1 LPVAP
6 SPIRA
11 QGDAITYEGPQ
22 PFETPRAL
30 ESDEIPAIIADY
42 ESAARHASDA
52 GFDGVEIHAAN
63 GYLLDQFLRDGSNQ
77 RGDQYGGDINKRM
90 RLLDEV
96 VSVICSV
103 WGSERVGVRLS
114 PENSFNDIHDSR
126 PQQTF
131 NAVADMLRG
140 HGLCYLH
147 VVEGDMMSG
156 DRDLD
161 YRELKQRFGGLYM
174 ANNDYDFARATRAIQ
189 EGAADL
195 VSFGRLFLAN
205 PDLPARFAQGAVL
218 NEPDPDTFYG
228 GDEKGYTDYPGL

>member
-1 LPVAP
+1 M
-6 SPIRA
+6 
-11 QGDAITYEGPQ
+11 E
-22 PFETPRAL
+22 
-30 ESDEIPAIIADY
+30 
-42 ESAARHASDA
+42 
-52 GFDGVEIHAAN
+52 N
-63 GYLLDQFLRDGSNQ
+63 LLDQFLRDGTNQ
-77 RGDQYGGDINKRM
+77 RSDQYGGDINMRL

-96 VSVICSV
+96 VKVVTSV
-103 WGSERVGVRLS
+103 WGPNRVGVRLS
-114 PENSFNDIHDSR
+114 PENSFNDIHDSQ

-131 NAVADMLRG
+131 NAVADMLRS
-140 HGLCYLH
+140 HALCYLH

-156 DRDLD
+156 ESQLD

-174 ANNDYDFARATRAIQ
+174 ANNGYDFTRATRAIQ
-189 EGAADL
+189 EDSADL